1 MNKDKLYMIICF
13 IMLILSISGSF
24 AWYTWESTTNNEVSL
39 GVCIPEISFIGGE
52 TIQGDGLFPTK
63 DKSSVITKEF
73 EVSLSKTCKE
83 EDSGVMNL
91 YMTLDSLPTELQEES
106 FVYEIWQ
113 GDKKLSSG
121 NFADDSEGD
130 TITLLTNQT
139 ITEASSTY
147 VIYLYIDGNY
157 ENPIE
162 MSNKSFR
169 FSIYSEGTGAIYEAN
184 TIGTFATP
192 SNSSSPFLNSGLAR
206 KDIEAITI
214 VEDNT
219 VPDGIEGIPLSS
231 VEGDDSVM
239 LWYTDVDENTL
250 YEVYIGSENGV
261 VKLNTSAFFL
271 FSYLT
276 NVEYMDL
283 SNLDTSNTTN
293 MSYMFY
299 NNPNLKEVKLSN
311 FDTSNVTAMAEMF
324 WGCKK
329 LTSLDLSSFNTTNVE
344 YMYKMFWECNSLT
357 ELNLSNFDTTKVTK
371 MNNMFRNCK
380 SLLNLNISNFNTSN
394 VTDINGMFY
403 GCSSLKSLD
412 LSNFNTESMLDI
424 SYMFYNCSS
433 LETINLSKFDT
444 TNVTNMSSM
453 FANCSSL
460 KSIDLSNF
468 NTVNVTNMYQ
478 MFFNCNSLTSLD
490 LSNLNFSSLEN
501 SECAFYTES
510 LRSVDLSGTILSG
523 ITSYSNMFKNNSNLT
538 VTVDSSQVDWL
549 TSRFNQIIVEEA

>member
-1 MNKDKLYMIICF
+1 MKKNKLYIIISF
-13 IMLILSISGSF
+13 IVLILSISGSF
-24 AWYTWESTTNNEVSL
+24 AWYLWDSTTNTDVSL
-39 GVCIPEISFIGGE
+39 GICVPEISFIGGE
-52 TIQGDGLFPTK
+52 TLQGKDLVPTEDRNKGL
-63 DKSSVITKEF
+63 TKEV
-73 EVSLSKTCKE
+73 EVSLSKTCTE
-83 EDSGVMNL
+83 GDSGVMNL
-91 YMTLDSLPTELQEES
+91 YMRLDSLPVGLQEES
-106 FVYEIWQ
+106 FVYEVWN
-113 GDKKLSSG
+113 DSTMVSSG
-121 NFADDSEGD
+121 NFKGKEEGHA
-130 TITLLTNQT
+130 IELLTNEVVT
-139 ITEASSTY
+139 SSSNLY
-147 VIYLYIDGNY
+147 KIYIYIDGSMNNPPSMGGNY
-157 ENPIE
+157 
-162 MSNKSFR
+162 FR
-169 FSIYSEGTGAIYEAN
+169 FSLYSEGTGAIYEEN
-184 TIGTFATP
+184 TIATFTTP